1 MFVYEVSRWSIPE
14 SCVGHFEVGHRRCHH
29 DIRPELFLFP
39 FRDTAKWVPRSRNWP
54 LRQACLT
61 LLTAVLRHMR
71 HAKRQRQQA
80 APQPLELQPQ
90 AWALCHAMLRH
101 SMLALH
107 RCSSQSRGVQ
117 SFERHF
123 ERRWCV
129 KGVERCRGC
138 VVCIYIEYAGAAGG
152 GRTEARGARCVS
164 QSHTRVSRQCKVL
177 YSDSVWVC
185 GPWGPVAS
193 GVAGAGSRSEVSSR
207 PGPTINDF
215 YVWHARHCNRAGPQL
230 AHIAQRAARPA
241 GGPGAS
247 LAL

>member
-1 MFVYEVSRWSIPE
+1 M
-14 SCVGHFEVGHRRCHH
+14 GHFEVGHRRCHH

-71 HAKRQRQQA
+71 HAKRQQQQA

-129 KGVERCRGC
+129 KGVERCRARGC
-138 VVCIYIEYAGAAGG
+138 VVCIEYARAHRGREDGG
-152 GRTEARGARCVS
+152 ARGSVCVTE
-164 QSHTRVSRQCKVL
+164 SHTCQSSLVSVMCEVL
-177 YSDSVWVC
+177 YSDSVCVC
-185 GPWGPVAS
+185 GLHGVGSRAR
-193 GVAGAGSRSEVSSR
+193 GVAGRRRDPGQHTAAGQVPR
-207 PGPTINDF
+207 
-215 YVWHARHCNRAGPQL
+215 
-230 AHIAQRAARPA
+230 
-241 GGPGAS
+241 
-247 LAL
+247 